1 MQKRLKTALVP
12 AIAVAT
18 LALGAAQFA
27 ATDAAASP
35 KRLDE
40 LSAKRPAA
48 ASQLAELAPYG
59 IAQGA
64 AENAFA
70 AVVVDAQRQAI
81 IAELARIEAEQ
92 AASGNRRSSGAGGAS
107 SGDFLECTKQRESH
121 GNYDAVSGS
130 GTYRGA
136 YQFHPSTWDNT
147 AEHAGRADLVG
158 ADPATAAPA
167 DQDAMAQ
174 ELLSWQGTAP
184 WGGRC

>member
-12 AIAVAT
+12 AIAVVT
-18 LALGAAQFA
+18 LALGAAQFGP
-27 ATDAAASP
+27 TDAAASP

-64 AENAFA
+64 AENAFG
-70 AVVVDAQRQAI
+70 AVVIEAQRQAI
-81 IAELARIEAEQ
+81 VTELARIQAEQ
-92 AASGNRRSSGAGGAS
+92 ASGSGRSSGAGSAA
-107 SGDFLECTKQRESH
+107 SGDFLACTKQRESH
-121 GNYDAVSGS
+121 GNYDAVSSG

-136 YQFHPSTWDNT
+136 YQFHPNTWNNT
-147 AEHAGRADLVG
+147 AEHAGRSDLVG
-158 ADPATAAPA
+158 ADPATVAPA